1 MRHFLFLPLFFLLF
15 LASCEKEKF
24 VWPQQPGVGET
35 ADTVERM
42 VIVYMMAE
50 NSLNDFSNSDESEIK
65 RGVELLSG
73 DSRVFA
79 FIDDKH
85 NPRIMQYTPGE
96 AIAVKEYEDDF
107 CSSDTAALKNA
118 LQFLLVNYPTKHLD
132 LVLWSHG
139 DGWLRGESSLPQRSI
154 GVDNGKN
161 SYSDRST
168 DVLEIEE
175 IATVLD
181 ELPVKVDRLMFDACF
196 MQSVE
201 VAYALRNSASWIIAS
216 PAEIP
221 ADGAPY
227 DKLLPLFFD
236 TQATA
241 GDIINEYVAAY
252 SNEASGVVLSAINT
266 AHLVEFAAATS
277 VFVSKY
283 FPKDKKRAYIDVFSY
298 LPGGK
303 RSGSKI
309 YPCYYDFNAIM
320 KKYLAADEYAEWKR
334 LFDEII
340 PFAAASDSWYSAI
353 IYRMLPVAHDVCGA
367 VSLYM
372 PQNGN
377 SELNAAFSST
387 EWYGAAGWK
396 SAGW

>member
-1 MRHFLFLPLFFLLF
+1 MRKFLFLPLLFLLF
-15 LASCEKEKF
+15 LASCEKETF
-24 VWPQQPGVGET
+24 VWPQQPGIGET
-35 ADTVERM
+35 ADTVERT

-50 NSLNDFSNSDESEIK
+50 NSLNNYSNSDESEIK
-65 RGVELLSG
+65 RGVEQLSA
-73 DSRVFA
+73 DCRVFA

-96 AIAVKEYEDDF
+96 TKVVKEFENDF
-107 CSSDTAALKNA
+107 CSSDTAALKKT
-118 LQFLLVNYPTKHLD
+118 LHFLLGNYPTRDLD

-139 DGWLRGESSLPQRSI
+139 DGWLRGESFLPQRSI

-175 IATVLD
+175 IATVLE

-252 SNEASGVVLSAINT
+252 YNEASGVVLSAIYT
-266 AHLVEFAAATS
+266 AHLEEFAMATS
-277 VFVSKY
+277 SYVGKY
-283 FPKDKKRAYIDVFSY
+283 FSTDKKRTYIDVFSY

-303 RSGSKI
+303 HSGSKI

-320 KKYLAADEYAEWKR
+320 KKYLAADEYTEWKH
-334 LFDEII
+334 LFDDVV
-340 PFAAASDSWYSAI
+340 PFISSSDCWYSAI
-353 IYRMLPVAHDVCGA
+353 VYRMLPVAHDLCGA